1 MSKEALGCCR
11 LIQGRKSFV
20 SSLELASC
28 QALFFSRSLLIL
40 FFFCFFFGREG
51 GGILSCAIKK
61 ILLLS
66 PIGFCGLQGTLWQ
79 LEKRGRF
86 WISFAVFSCA
96 PNLQCRSFWGSSLI
110 SSLRIAESL
119 RRRRC
124 SSEIS
129 FISVTVICS
138 RLARNCLS
146 KLWRPPVI
154 AARWQSQLLHPKL
167 IRR

>member
-28 QALFFSRSLLIL
+28 QALFFSRSRV
-40 FFFCFFFGREG
+40 FCFFLG
-51 GGILSCAIKK
+51 GGRKGGGNFIVCNQS

-66 PIGFCGLQGTLWQ
+66 PIGFCGLQGALWQ